1 VYGING
7 YIAFQGESSSFLKKT
22 IYEMKNKAYPVGR
35 EKGTSYVDDNCAIN
49 MANYST
55 YGMECSPVFSED
67 KSKIIIF
74 NGEIYNSSLIK
85 NELEGKGHRFYTGTD
100 MEVMLHA
107 YEEYHEECLN
117 HLNGMF
123 TFAIWNKIK
132 KELFI
137 AKDHIGGKPL
147 YYYKDDKSFIFASE
161 LKSLLVNK
169 EIKRQIDYDALA
181 NYLRFYYIPEPRSI
195 FKNVYKLL
203 PGHFLK
209 INVKDHDI
217 KIKKYWDVQKSNKYG
232 NFNYEQTSHLLKEKM
247 TNSIKQRLSTNKI
260 GAFLSGG
267 IDSSIVVGLMSQ
279 ISDKPINTFT
289 IGYKDNKLYDESE
302 VAKSVAIHNNTN
314 HNELF
319 LDFTDINNATEDVLR
334 NLAEPFAD
342 SSAIPTYYVSKFT
355 KQQVPIALVGD
366 GGDELFAGYNKYTS
380 VNYSKIYSK
389 IPRLLQNPLEGFIN
403 KLPSNSKNKIGS
415 LITKSQKFINGF
427 DDNPL
432 NMHIKLMESL
442 SPDLINNL
450 ANFDFDLSYA
460 DEKIEQYFNY
470 LNTNQPV
477 NQMMYTDVKFALP
490 NDMLVKVERMTRLNS
505 LLVRSPFLDKDV
517 IDFAFNI
524 PLKYKM
530 RGNNRKIILKDTFN
544 ELLPNEVLNAPKKG
558 FGIPIGEWFKKELR
572 PLLLDVLSEEN
583 VKDTGLF
590 NYSEIERILSS
601 HFNERDN
608 NANILWTLFVFHY
621 WYHNLF
627 K

>member
-1 VYGING
+1 
-7 YIAFQGESSSFLKKT
+7 
-22 IYEMKNKAYPVGR
+22 
-35 EKGTSYVDDNCAIN
+35 
-49 MANYST
+49 
-55 YGMECSPVFSED
+55 
-67 KSKIIIF
+67 
-74 NGEIYNSSLIK
+74 
-85 NELEGKGHRFYTGTD
+85 
-100 MEVMLHA
+100 
-107 YEEYHEECLN
+107 
-117 HLNGMF
+117 
-123 TFAIWNKIK
+123 
-132 KELFI
+132 
-137 AKDHIGGKPL
+137 
-147 YYYKDDKSFIFASE
+147 
-161 LKSLLVNK
+161 
-169 EIKRQIDYDALA
+169 
-181 NYLRFYYIPEPRSI
+181 
-195 FKNVYKLL
+195 
-203 PGHFLK
+203 
-209 INVKDHDI
+209 
-217 KIKKYWDVQKSNKYG
+217 
-232 NFNYEQTSHLLKEKM
+232 M

-314 HNELF
+314 HNEMF
-319 LDFTDINNATEDVLR
+319 LDFTDINNATVDVLR

-380 VNYSKIYSK
+380 VNYSKRYSK

-558 FGIPIGEWFKKELR
+558 FGIPI
-572 PLLLDVLSEEN
+572 
-583 VKDTGLF
+583 
-590 NYSEIERILSS
+590 
-601 HFNERDN
+601 
-608 NANILWTLFVFHY
+608 
-621 WYHNLF
+621 
-627 K
+627 